1 MASYSVVIC
10 ESSVRG
16 RIDRLTAPGASQEA
30 GSVSVMNARD
40 VDEAARAVVD
50 ANRYMTLGTADA
62 SGRPWVSPVW
72 YAADRYRE
80 FLWVSS
86 PGARHSLNL
95 AERDELSIVIF
106 DSTVRPGDGVAVY
119 MTGTAGQL
127 EGAELERGVE
137 LFSRASVADAAPAWG
152 VDDVSGSAQ
161 LRLYRA
167 LVAECFLGR
176 SDERERVSASYRTSA
191 PDGPI

>member
-1 MASYSVVIC
+1 L
-10 ESSVRG
+10 G
-16 RIDRLTAPGASQEA
+16 GEA
-30 GSVSVMNARD
+30 TVSPRPRPVKSAGTFFAMNARD
-40 VDEAARAVVD
+40 VDAAARAVVD

-72 YAADRYRE
+72 YAADRYRD

-95 AERDELSIVIF
+95 AERDELSVVIF
-106 DSTVRPGDGVAVY
+106 DSTQPIGGGLAVY

-127 EGAELERGVE
+127 DGAELERGVE
-137 LFSRASVADAAPAWG
+137 LFSQRSLDDGASSWSLAD
-152 VDDVSGSAQ
+152 VTGSAD

-167 LVAECFLGR
+167 LVSECFLGH
-176 SDERERVSASYRTSA
+176 SDERQRVSAEYLGR
-191 PDGPI
+191 

>member
-1 MASYSVVIC
+1 
-10 ESSVRG
+10 
-16 RIDRLTAPGASQEA
+16 
-30 GSVSVMNARD
+30 MNARD
-40 VDEAARAVVD
+40 VDESARAVVD

-86 PGARHSLNL
+86 PTARHSLNL

-106 DSTVRPGDGVAVY
+106 DSTVPIGGALAVY
-119 MTGTAGQL
+119 MTGTAAQL
-127 EGAELERGVE
+127 QGAEMEHGLEV
-137 LFSRASVADAAPAWG
+137 FSRESLAGGASAWDR
-152 VDDVSGSAQ
+152 DDVTGSSE

-167 LVAECFLGR
+167 TVSECFLGR
-176 SDERERVSASYRTSA
+176 SDQRERVSAEYLGR
-191 PDGPI
+191 

>member
-1 MASYSVVIC
+1 
-10 ESSVRG
+10 
-16 RIDRLTAPGASQEA
+16 
-30 GSVSVMNARD
+30 MNAQD
-40 VDEAARAVVD
+40 VDEAARAVVG

-95 AERDELSIVIF
+95 AERDALSIVIF

-137 LFSRASVADAAPAWG
+137 LFSRASVANGAPAWG
-152 VDDVSGSAQ
+152 VDDVSGSAH

-167 LVAECFLGR
+167 AVAECFLGR
-176 SDERERVSASYRTSA
+176 SDQRERVSAGYLTSA
-191 PDGPI
+191 SDRPI